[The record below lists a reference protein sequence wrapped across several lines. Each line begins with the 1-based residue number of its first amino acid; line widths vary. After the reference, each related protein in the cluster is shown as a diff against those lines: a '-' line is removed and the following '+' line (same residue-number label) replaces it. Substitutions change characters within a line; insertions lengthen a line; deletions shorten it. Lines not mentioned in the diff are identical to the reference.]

1 MRKFLPRLFM
11 VLSFLLCILLILPFG
26 SLATMLLGFDNEF
39 LSKIANF
46 PLNWEWAKYLYVPA
60 ILALIGLIYFITA
73 MIDRATHNK
82 RCSIPIKNAIYAP
95 MAFYIGG
102 SLLYGIYTLV
112 FHFGLEGFPKGIH
125 DADFF
130 SLGALINA
138 KLPQVSEFFNKPWV
152 SIVFYSIVLIL
163 FILMLLTLKNL
174 QKKNFFVKGLVGLG
188 FLLVAVLASKGMVD
202 AFYLGT
208 PSEYIGHLNIKDCSG
223 FVEGGLQFDILKHI
237 HTNDYFVYGGF
248 KSIPFLV
255 QLGVAGLALIL
266 FIIIGSIRVHK
277 VNKLEKKVKL
287 IGAEN
292 ANADSLVE
300 EFVPRIGEIPE
311 DQNPLDEG
319 LFVLP
324 QPEDVLETEVE
335 EKTVIK
341 TIVYEES
348 DLNERY
354 TIDFGFKNTAMVKR
368 EGYTDYFVNKQK
380 FLTLSNSNKQ
390 MSFRLEL
397 DKAIKLIIQ
406 YPLVGKD
413 KYENHKIWFKIDDTS
428 ILNKE
433 VVVSII
439 KDAYDTVLNNL

>member
-1 MRKFLPRLFM
+1 MRKFLPRFFM
-11 VLSFLLCILLILPFG
+11 VISFILCLFLILPFE
-26 SLATMLLGFDNEF
+26 SLSTMFESFGTETWV
-39 LSKIANF
+39 KIART
-46 PLNWEWAKYLYVPA
+46 PHYWEWIKYFYIPA
-60 ILALIGLIYFITA
+60 FCALVGLIYFITA
-73 MIDRATHNK
+73 MVDRARHNK

-95 MAFYIGG
+95 MAFYISG
-102 SLLYGIYTLV
+102 SLLYGIYTLA
-112 FHFGLEGFPKGIH
+112 FHFGKTNYPAGIH

-130 SLGALINA
+130 SLGWFINHN
-138 KLPQVSEFFNKPWV
+138 LPQVAAVFDKQWI
-152 SIVFYSIVLIL
+152 SIVYYVVVLVL

-174 QKKNFFVKGLVGLG
+174 HKKNFFVKGLVGLG
-188 FLLVAVLASKGMVD
+188 FLVVAVLASKGMVD
-202 AFYLGT
+202 AFHVGT
-208 PSEYIGHLNIKDCSG
+208 ASEYIGYLDLRTCA
-223 FVEGGLQFDILKHI
+223 GLGEKPIFTLLKQF
-237 HTNDYFVYGGF
+237 HTNDYFKYDGF
-248 KSIPFLV
+248 KSGAFLI

-266 FIIIGSIRVHK
+266 FIIIASVRAHK
-277 VNKLEKKVKL
+277 VNKIEKKVRL
-287 IGAEN
+287 IGSEEAQ
-292 ANADSLVE
+292 ADTLIE
-300 EFVPRIGEIPE
+300 EFVPRVGELPQ

-341 TIVYEES
+341 TLVYEAS

-428 ILNKE
+428 ILNKD